1 MFGPYSFI
9 NIDGMEDPGQSK
21 RNMAELEVIMEILHR
36 LKQGFITKMLSF
48 LDCIMLTL
56 VI

>member
-1 MFGPYSFI
+1 
-9 NIDGMEDPGQSK
+9 MEDPGQSK